1 MVRIAIM
8 ASGSGSN
15 AEAIMQY
22 FQNHNR
28 IQVALLVTSNPKAFV
43 IERAVKA
50 GIPIIVIGKSIYDD
64 GEKLNDLLRRFDIE
78 YVILAGYL
86 KAIPAPT
93 IQSFPHRI
101 LNIHPS
107 LLPHFGGKGM
117 FGIHVHEAVV
127 QARATQSGITIHFV
141 TEEYDEGPIIF
152 QQSIAVNPEWDAPT
166 LQQAILPL
174 EHFHYPR
181 VIEEV
186 INYSACK

>member
-1 MVRIAIM
+1 M

-28 IQVALLVTSNPKAFV
+28 IQVALLITNNPKAFV

-50 GIPIIVIGKSIYDD
+50 GIPIIVVGKSIYDA
-64 GEKLNDLLRRFDIE
+64 GEKLNDLLHRFDIA

-86 KAIPAPT
+86 KAIPPLT
-93 IQSFPHRI
+93 IQAFPHRI
-101 LNIHPS
+101 INIHPS
-107 LLPHFGGKGM
+107 LLPDFGGKGM
-117 FGIHVHEAVV
+117 YGIHVHEAVV
-127 QARATQSGITIHFV
+127 HARANQSGITIHYV
-141 TEEYDEGPIIF
+141 TERYDEGPIIF
-152 QQSIAVNPEWDAPT
+152 QRSITVNPEWDAHT

-174 EHFHYPR
+174 EHEHYPR

-186 INYSACK
+186 IENKLNFDI

>member
-15 AEAIMQY
+15 AQAIIQY
-22 FQNHNR
+22 FNNHNR
-28 IQVALLVTSNPKAFV
+28 IQVALLLTNNPKAFV

-50 GIPIIVIGKSIYDD
+50 GIPIGVIGKSIYDD
-64 GEKLNDLLRRFDIE
+64 GEKLNDLLRRFDID

-93 IQSFPHRI
+93 IQTFPHRI

-107 LLPHFGGKGM
+107 LLPRFGGKGM
-117 FGIHVHEAVV
+117 YGIRVHEAVI
-127 QARATQSGITIHFV
+127 QARATQSGITIHYV
-141 TEEYDEGPIIF
+141 TEQYDEGPVIF
-152 QQSIAVNPEWDAPT
+152 QQTIDVKPEWDAHA

-174 EHFHYPR
+174 EHEHYPR
-181 VIEEV
+181 VIENV
-186 INYSACK
+186 IMGTE

>member
-1 MVRIAIM
+1 MVRIVIM

-15 AEAIMQY
+15 AQSIIQY
-22 FQNHNR
+22 FQHHNR
-28 IQVALLVTSNPKAFV
+28 IQVALLVTNNPKAFV

-50 GIPIIVIGKSIYDD
+50 GIPIIVVGKSIYDD
-64 GEKLNDLLRRFDIE
+64 GEKLNDLLRRFDVE

-93 IQSFPHRI
+93 IQAFPHRI

-117 FGIHVHEAVV
+117 YGIHVHEAVV
-127 QARATQSGITIHFV
+127 QARATQSGITIHYV
-141 TEEYDEGPIIF
+141 TQEYDEGPIIF
-152 QQSIAVNPEWDAPT
+152 QQSIAVDPEWDART

-174 EHFHYPR
+174 EHVHYPR

-186 INYSACK
+186 ITRAK